1 MLFVVPNACE
11 FSPDNSRCTIVVES
25 DCTGAK
31 LRDAFTDL
39 EGMEPIHMAQQYA
52 ASRGCP
58 SFAVNGTPTH
68 PYAVNVNGVSLEQ
81 VRGPQNEPLP
91 QTHPLMQPA
100 KYRKDIPLSKTF
112 R

>member
-81 VRGPQNEPLP
+81 VRGHVVSL
-91 QTHPLMQPA
+91 A
-100 KYRKDIPLSKTF
+100 KNVLRTWRTWILVCILF
-112 R
+112 E